1 MKQTIII
8 LTIAIILYG
17 CASSN
22 QSTNST
28 SGGGS
33 ATTVTQSDVT
43 RSNPEAPKE
52 SYLYKGKQVE
62 KNISTIGI
70 PFEITMADVERQINA
85 NIKDLVYEDNSME
98 DNNYDNFMCKVYK
111 RENIVVTTQNE
122 AFTFNVPLKVWAKVG
137 YKVMG
142 MSIPPQELNFEFNVK
157 FGSKFSIAPNW
168 EANVQSFPIGYDWI
182 KKPTVRLAGFD
193 ISVAGLVE
201 KALNSKQDAILK
213 ALDDAVRKNVE
224 IKKYIVQAWNT
235 AMQPYLLS
243 EKYRTWLKIT
253 PTELQMTPL
262 TTANNKVKA
271 TIGILAYTETITG
284 AKPLFTP
291 VVTVPDLKLVNQIA
305 DDFKVGIIA
314 EIPLS
319 EAAKLTGDT
328 LIGQNFSFKDGKYNV
343 KVTDIDVYGDGEN
356 MVIKSGLSGNVNG
369 KIYFKGKPT
378 YDPATR
384 SVFLEGFDYDLKT
397 RNVLVST
404 ANWMFQG
411 KFAKNMKESM
421 TFNIGGQIDDMKKQ
435 VQANLNKQVSKG
447 VNLNGSIVELTP
459 DKVYMT
465 PNSIITVIKATGK
478 LDIKIDGL

>member
-1 MKQTIII
+1 
-8 LTIAIILYG
+8 
-17 CASSN
+17 
-22 QSTNST
+22 
-28 SGGGS
+28 
-33 ATTVTQSDVT
+33 
-43 RSNPEAPKE
+43 
-52 SYLYKGKQVE
+52 
-62 KNISTIGI
+62 
-70 PFEITMADVERQINA
+70 
-85 NIKDLVYEDNSME
+85 
-98 DNNYDNFMCKVYK
+98 
-111 RENIVVTTQNE
+111 
-122 AFTFNVPLKVWAKVG
+122 
-137 YKVMG
+137 

-157 FGSKFSIAPNW
+157 FGSKFSLASNW
-168 EANVQSFPIGYDWI
+168 EANVQSYPIGYDWI

-284 AKPLFTP
+284 TKPLVTP
-291 VVTVPDLKLVNQIA
+291 VATVPDLKIVNQIA

-328 LIGQNFSFKDGKYNV
+328 LVGQNFSFKDGKYNV
-343 KVTDIDVYGDGEN
+343 RVTDIDIYGEGDK
-356 MVIKSGLSGNVNG
+356 MVIKSGLSGNING
-369 KIYFKGKPT
+369 RIYFKGTPT
-378 YDPATR
+378 YDPATK
-384 SVFLEGFDYDLKT
+384 SVFLNDFDYDLKT
-397 RNVLVST
+397 RNFLVGT
-404 ANWMFQG
+404 ANWLFQG
-411 KFAKNMKESM
+411 AFTKNMKEAM
-421 TFNIGGQIDDMKKQ
+421 TFNIGGQVDEMKKQ
-435 VQANLNKQVSKG
+435 VQANLNRQVSKG
-447 VNLNGSIVELTP
+447 VNLHGNVVDLVP

-465 PNSIITVIKATGK
+465 PNSIIAVIKATGK

>member
-1 MKQTIII
+1 MKQTLII
-8 LTIAIILYG
+8 LTTALILQS

-22 QSTNST
+22 TST
-28 SGGGS
+28 STTGKTATV
-33 ATTVTQSDVT
+33 ATTVTQ
-43 RSNPEAPKE
+43 SNPEAPKE

-70 PFEITMADVERQINA
+70 PFEISMADVERQINA
-85 NIKDLVYEDNSME
+85 NIKDLVFEDNSME

-201 KALNSKQDAILK
+201 RALNSKQDAILK
-213 ALDDAVRKNVE
+213 SLDDAVRKNVE

-262 TTANNKVKA
+262 TSVNNKVKA
-271 TIGILAYTETITG
+271 TIGIKAITETVTG
-284 AKPLFTP
+284 AKPTYLP
-291 VVTVPDLKLVNQIA
+291 VITVPDLKLVSSIP
-305 DDFKVGIIA
+305 DDFQVGIMA

-343 KVTDIDVYGDGEN
+343 QVTDIDIYGDNEK
-356 MVIKSGLSGNVNG
+356 MVIKSGLKGSING
-369 KIYFKGKPT
+369 KIYYKGTPA
-378 YDPATR
+378 YDPVKRT
-384 SVFLEGFDYDLKT
+384 VFLDNFDYDLKT
-397 RNVLVST
+397 KNFLVGA
-404 ANWMFQG
+404 ANWLFQG
-411 KFAKNMKESM
+411 VFTKNMKEAM

-435 VQANLNKQVSKG
+435 MQANLNKQVSKG
-447 VNLNGSIVELTP
+447 VSLNGNILDLAP
-459 DKVYMT
+459 DKVYLT
-465 PNSIITVIKATGK
+465 PNSIICVINAKGK

>member
-1 MKQTIII
+1 MKQTLII
-8 LTIAIILYG
+8 LTSAIILQG
-17 CASSN
+17 CTSSN
-22 QSTNST
+22 PSTNS
-28 SGGGS
+28 SSAVGGGTS
-33 ATTVTQSDVT
+33 TTVIQ
-43 RSNPEAPKE
+43 SNPEAPKE

-62 KNISTIGI
+62 KNVSTIGI
-70 PFEITMADVERQINA
+70 PFEISMTDVERQINA
-85 NIKDLVYEDNSME
+85 NVKDLVFEDNSME

-122 AFTFNVPLKVWAKVG
+122 AFTFTVPLKVWAKVG

-201 KALNSKQDAILK
+201 RALNSKQDAILK

-262 TTANNKVKA
+262 TSVNNKVKA

-291 VVTVPDLKLVNQIA
+291 VITVPDLKLVNQIA

-328 LIGQNFSFKDGKYNV
+328 LVGQNFSFKDGKYNV
-343 KVTDIDVYGDGEN
+343 KVTDIDVYGDGDK
-356 MVIKSGLSGNVNG
+356 MVIKSGLAGNING
-369 KIYFKGKPT
+369 KVYFKGTPA
-378 YDPATR
+378 YDPATK
-384 SVFLEGFDYDLKT
+384 SVFLDNFDYDLKT
-397 RNVLVST
+397 KNVLVST
-404 ANWMFQG
+404 ANWFFQG
-411 KFAKNMKESM
+411 KFAKNIKESL

-435 VQANLNKQVSKG
+435 VQANLNKKVSKG
-447 VNLNGSIVELTP
+447 VTLNGSVLELTP

-465 PNSIITVIKATGK
+465 PNSIIAVIKATGK

>member
-1 MKQTIII
+1 MKQTLII
-8 LTIAIILYG
+8 LTSAIILQG
-17 CASSN
+17 CASST
-22 QSTNST
+22 QSTNS
-28 SGGGS
+28 SSGVGGGAS
-33 ATTVTQSDVT
+33 VTVTQ
-43 RSNPEAPKE
+43 SNPEAPKE

-62 KNISTIGI
+62 KNVSTIGI
-70 PFEITMADVERQINA
+70 PFEISMADVERQINA
-85 NIKDLVYEDNSME
+85 NVKDLVFEDNSMD

-111 RENIVVTTQNE
+111 RDNIVVTTQNE
-122 AFTFNVPLKVWAKVG
+122 AFTFTVPLKVWAKIG

-142 MSIPPQELNFEFNVK
+142 MSIPPQELNFEFNIK

-224 IKKYIVQAWNT
+224 IKKYIVQAWNI

-262 TTANNKVKA
+262 ISVNNKVKA

-291 VVTVPDLKLVNQIA
+291 VITVPDLKLVNQIA

-328 LIGQNFSFKDGKYNV
+328 LVGQNFSFKDGKYNV
-343 KVTDIDVYGDGEN
+343 KVTDIDVYGDGDK
-356 MVIKSGLSGNVNG
+356 MVIKSGLAGNING
-369 KIYFKGKPT
+369 KIYFKGTPT
-378 YDPATR
+378 YDPATK
-384 SVFLEGFDYDLKT
+384 SVFLDNFDYDLKT
-397 RNVLVST
+397 KNFLVGT
-404 ANWMFQG
+404 ANWLFQG
-411 KFAKNMKESM
+411 AFTKNMKQAM

-447 VNLNGSIVELTP
+447 VTLNGSIVDLTP

-465 PNSIITVIKATGK
+465 PNSIIAVIKATGK

>member
-1 MKQTIII
+1 MKQTLII
-8 LTIAIILYG
+8 LTTALILQS

-22 QSTNST
+22 TPT
-28 SGGGS
+28 SGGAVTS
-33 ATTVTQSDVT
+33 TTVTQ
-43 RSNPEAPKE
+43 SNPEAPKE

-62 KNISTIGI
+62 KNVSTIGI
-70 PFEITMADVERQINA
+70 PFEISMADVERQINA
-85 NIKDLVYEDNSME
+85 SVIDLVFEDNSME

-111 RENIVVTTQNE
+111 RDNIVVTTQNE
-122 AFTFNVPLKVWAKVG
+122 TFTFNVPLKVWAKIG

-168 EANVQSFPIGYDWI
+168 EANVQSFPIGYEWI

-201 KALNSKQDAILK
+201 RALNSKQDAILK
-213 ALDDAVRKNVE
+213 SLDDAVRKNVE

-243 EKYRTWLKIT
+243 DKYRTWLKIT

-262 TTANNKVKA
+262 ISVNNKVKA
-271 TIGILAYTETITG
+271 TIGIKAITETVTG
-284 AKPLFTP
+284 TKPTFLP
-291 VVTVPDLKLVNQIA
+291 VITVPDLKLVSSIPDNFQ
-305 DDFKVGIIA
+305 VGIMA

-343 KVTDIDVYGDGEN
+343 QVTDIDIYGDNEK
-356 MVIKSGLSGNVNG
+356 MVIKSGLKGNING
-369 KIYFKGKPT
+369 QIYFKGTPA
-378 YDPATR
+378 YDPIKKT
-384 SVFLEGFDYDLKT
+384 VYLDNFDYDLKT
-397 RNVLVST
+397 KNFLVGA
-404 ANWMFQG
+404 ANWLFQG
-411 KFAKNMKESM
+411 VFAKNMKESM
-421 TFNIGGQIDDMKKQ
+421 TFNIGGQIEDMKKQ
-435 VQANLNKQVSKG
+435 MQANLNKQVSKG
-447 VNLNGSIVELTP
+447 ITLNGNILDLTP
-459 DKVYMT
+459 DKVYLT
-465 PNSIITVIKATGK
+465 PNSIICVINAKGK

>member
-1 MKQTIII
+1 MKQIII
-8 LTIAIILYG
+8 KLTTIVLILQS

-22 QSTNST
+22 TNSLT
-28 SGGGS
+28 IGSTGGT
-33 ATTVTQSDVT
+33 ATTVTQ
-43 RSNPEAPKE
+43 SNPEAPKE

-70 PFEITMADVERQINA
+70 PFEISMADVERQINA
-85 NIKDLVYEDNSME
+85 SVKDLVFEDNSMD

-111 RENIVVTTQNE
+111 RDNIVVTIQNE

-142 MSIPPQELNFEFNVK
+142 MNIPPQELNFELNVK
-157 FGSKFSIAPNW
+157 FGSKFSINPNW
-168 EANVQSFPIGYDWI
+168 EANVQSFPIGYDWV
-182 KKPTVRLAGFD
+182 KKPVVRLAGFD

-243 EKYRTWLKIT
+243 EKYRTWLKVT

-262 TTANNKVKA
+262 STVNNKVKA
-271 TIGILAYTETITG
+271 TIGIKAITETVTG
-284 AKPLFTP
+284 AKPLVTP
-291 VVTVPDLKLVNQIA
+291 VVMVPDLRLVTSIP
-305 DDFKVGIIA
+305 DDFQVGIMA

-319 EAAKLTGDT
+319 EAAKLTADT
-328 LIGQNFSFKDGKYNV
+328 LVGQNFSFKDGKYNV
-343 KVTDIDVYGDGEN
+343 QVTDIDIYGDGDK
-356 MVIKSGLSGNVNG
+356 MVIKSGLKGNING
-369 KIYFKGKPT
+369 KIYYKGTPA
-378 YDPATR
+378 YDPVKRT
-384 SVFLEGFDYDLKT
+384 VYLDNFDYDLKT
-397 RNVLVST
+397 KNFLVGA
-404 ANWMFQG
+404 ANWLFQG
-411 KFAKNMKESM
+411 VFTKNMKEAL
-421 TFNIGGQIDDMKKQ
+421 TFNIGGQIDEMKKQ

-447 VNLNGSIVELTP
+447 VSLNGNVVDLAP
-459 DKVYMT
+459 DKVYLT
-465 PNSIITVIKATGK
+465 PNSIICVINAKGK

>member
-1 MKQTIII
+1 MKQTLII
-8 LTIAIILYG
+8 LTTALILQS

-22 QSTNST
+22 TPT
-28 SGGGS
+28 SGGA
-33 ATTVTQSDVT
+33 ATSTAVTQ
-43 RSNPEAPKE
+43 SNPEAPKE

-62 KNISTIGI
+62 KNVSTIGI
-70 PFEITMADVERQINA
+70 PFEISMADVERQINA
-85 NIKDLVYEDNSME
+85 SVKDLVFEDNSME

-111 RENIVVTTQNE
+111 RDNIVVTTQNE
-122 AFTFNVPLKVWAKVG
+122 TFTFNVPLKVWAKVG

-168 EANVQSFPIGYDWI
+168 EANVQSFPIGYEWI

-201 KALNSKQDAILK
+201 RALNSKQDAILK

-262 TTANNKVKA
+262 ISVNNKVKA
-271 TIGILAYTETITG
+271 TIGIKAITETVTG
-284 AKPLFTP
+284 AKPTFLP
-291 VVTVPDLKLVNQIA
+291 VITVPDLKLVSSIPDNFQ
-305 DDFKVGIIA
+305 VGIMA

-343 KVTDIDVYGDGEN
+343 QVTDIDIYGDNEK
-356 MVIKSGLSGNVNG
+356 MVIKSGLKGNING
-369 KIYFKGKPT
+369 QIYFKGTPENMPLKGTPL
-378 YDPATR
+378 ASASNKKR
-384 SVFLEGFDYDLKT
+384 GLEP
-397 RNVLVST
+397 SC
-404 ANWMFQG
+404 
-411 KFAKNMKESM
+411 
-421 TFNIGGQIDDMKKQ
+421 
-435 VQANLNKQVSKG
+435 
-447 VNLNGSIVELTP
+447 P
-459 DKVYMT
+459 
-465 PNSIITVIKATGK
+465 
-478 LDIKIDGL
+478 

>member
-1 MKQTIII
+1 MKHILII
-8 LTIAIILYG
+8 LTTAILFHG

-22 QSTNST
+22 PSTNSA
-28 SGGGS
+28 SGGGG
-33 ATTVTQSDVT
+33 TTVTQSNT
-43 RSNPEAPKE
+43 TQSNPEAPKE

-122 AFTFNVPLKVWAKVG
+122 AFTFTVPLKVWAKVG

-142 MSIPPQELNFEFNVK
+142 MTIPPQELNFEFNVK

>member
-1 MKQTIII
+1 MKQTLII
-8 LTIAIILYG
+8 LTTALIL
-17 CASSN
+17 
-22 QSTNST
+22 QSCTNSNKSGVTT
-28 SGGGS
+28 S
-33 ATTVTQSDVT
+33 VTQ
-43 RSNPEAPKE
+43 SNPEAPKE

-62 KNISTIGI
+62 KSVSTIGI
-70 PFEITMADVERQINA
+70 PFEISMADVERQINA
-85 NIKDLVYEDNSME
+85 NIKDLVFEDNSMD

-111 RENIVVTTQNE
+111 RDNIVVTTQNE

-168 EANVQSFPIGYDWI
+168 EAKVQSFPIGYDWI

-201 KALNSKQDAILK
+201 RALNSKQDAILK

-262 TTANNKVKA
+262 TSVNNKVKA
-271 TIGILAYTETITG
+271 TIGIKAITETVTG
-284 AKPLFTP
+284 VKPTYLP
-291 VVTVPDLKLVNQIA
+291 VITVPDLKLVSSIPG
-305 DDFKVGIIA
+305 DFQVGIMA

-343 KVTDIDVYGDGEN
+343 QVTDIDIYGDNEK
-356 MVIKSGLSGNVNG
+356 MVIKSGLKGNING
-369 KIYFKGKPT
+369 NIYFKGIPA
-378 YDPATR
+378 YDPVKKT
-384 SVFLEGFDYDLKT
+384 VYLDNFDYDLKT
-397 RNVLVST
+397 KNFLVGA
-404 ANWMFQG
+404 ANWLFQG
-411 KFAKNMKESM
+411 VFAKNMKESM
-421 TFNIGGQIDDMKKQ
+421 TFNIGGQIDEMKKQ
-435 VQANLNKQVSKG
+435 MQANLNKQVSKG
-447 VNLNGSIVELTP
+447 IVLHGNVLDLTP
-459 DKVYMT
+459 DKVYLT
-465 PNSIITVIKATGK
+465 PNSIICVINAKGK

>member
-1 MKQTIII
+1 MKQTLITLI
-8 LTIAIILYG
+8 TAIILQG
-17 CASSN
+17 CSSSKPSTSASSGV
-22 QSTNST
+22 
-28 SGGGS
+28 GGGGTS
-33 ATTVTQSDVT
+33 TTVTQ
-43 RSNPEAPKE
+43 SNPEAPKE

-85 NIKDLVYEDNSME
+85 TVKDLVFEDNSMD

-111 RENIVVTTQNE
+111 RDNIVVTTQNE
-122 AFTFNVPLKVWAKVG
+122 AFNFNVPLKVWAKVG

-168 EANVQSFPIGYDWI
+168 EANVQSFPIGYDWV

-262 TTANNKVKA
+262 TTVNNKVKA

-343 KVTDIDVYGDGEN
+343 KVTDIDVYGDGEK
-356 MVIKSGLSGNVNG
+356 MVIKSGLTGNING
-369 KIYFKGKPT
+369 RVYFKGIPA
-378 YDPATR
+378 YDPVNKT
-384 SVFLEGFDYDLKT
+384 VYLDNFDYDLKT
-397 RNVLVST
+397 KNFLVGT
-404 ANWMFQG
+404 ANWLFQG
-411 KFAKNMKESM
+411 VFTKNMKQAM

-447 VNLNGSIVELTP
+447 VTLNGNVVDLTP

-465 PNSIITVIKATGK
+465 PNSIIAVIKATGK

>member
-1 MKQTIII
+1 MKQTLII
-8 LTIAIILYG
+8 LTTAIILQG
-17 CASSN
+17 CSSSKP
-22 QSTNST
+22 STNS
-28 SGGGS
+28 SSGVGGGTS
-33 ATTVTQSDVT
+33 TTVTQ
-43 RSNPEAPKE
+43 SNPEAPKE

-62 KNISTIGI
+62 KNVSTIGI
-70 PFEITMADVERQINA
+70 PFEISMADVERQINA
-85 NIKDLVYEDNSME
+85 NVKDLVFEDNSMD

-111 RENIVVTTQNE
+111 RDNIVVTTQNE

-201 KALNSKQDAILK
+201 RALNSKQDAILK

-262 TTANNKVKA
+262 TSVNNKVKA

-343 KVTDIDVYGDGEN
+343 KVTDIDVYGDGDK
-356 MVIKSGLSGNVNG
+356 MVIKSGLSGNING
-369 KIYFKGKPT
+369 RIYFKGIPA
-378 YDPATR
+378 YDPATK
-384 SVFLEGFDYDLKT
+384 SVYLDNFDYDLKT
-397 RNVLVST
+397 KNFLVGT
-404 ANWMFQG
+404 ANWLFQG
-411 KFAKNMKESM
+411 TFAKNMKQAM

-447 VNLNGSIVELTP
+447 VTLNGSVLELTP

-465 PNSIITVIKATGK
+465 PNSIIAVIKATGK